1 MSAKKTLGT
10 CKASTRAP
18 HSRLLALEGGGGGGR
33 GYFLLRPQCLR
44 CKPLH
49 IYFVATAIAVK
60 IEVLICMLHNSTSVA
75 FAMEIV

>member
-18 HSRLLALEGGGGGGR
+18 HSRLLALGGGL

-49 IYFVATAIAVK
+49 IYFVATAIGVK
-60 IEVLICMLHNSTSVA
+60 IEVLICMLQNSTPVA